1 MSIPVNTPVFLGNEK
16 KYLKE
21 CIDSGWISSEGP
33 FVSSFEQKMADYVNR
48 KYGIACSNGS
58 AALDIAIRALNF
70 QKGDEVILPSFTI
83 ISCAQ
88 SLLNSG
94 VKPVPIDCDYR
105 TFNMNINEIEKNITK
120 NTKGIMIVHIYGIT
134 VDVDPILDLAEKYKL
149 KIIEDAAEVLGQ
161 EYKGN
166 KCGGIG
172 DVSTFSFYPNKQITT
187 GEGGMVLTNCNTIN
201 RKSRE
206 LRNLCFTH
214 DRFVHYDL
222 GWNYRM
228 TNLQGAIGVAQLESI
243 DKVVKKKR
251 FIGEFY
257 NNLLNDIEC
266 IDLPIKN
273 TDYCENIYWVYPI
286 VLNDKISKSAK
297 EVMEILSENGIGTRP
312 FFFPIHQQPVL
323 KKMGLF
329 KNLHLPNCEHLY
341 QKGFYIP
348 SGLALTKN
356 DMETVSR
363 VLHRILKD

>member
-1 MSIPVNTPVFLGNEK
+1 
-16 KYLKE
+16 
-21 CIDSGWISSEGP
+21 
-33 FVSSFEQKMADYVNR
+33 MADYVNR

-70 QKGDEVILPSFTI
+70 QKGDEVIMPSFTI

-243 DKVVKKKR
+243 DKVVKKEK
-251 FIGEFY
+251 
-257 NNLLNDIEC
+257 
-266 IDLPIKN
+266 
-273 TDYCENIYWVYPI
+273 IY
-286 VLNDKISKSAK
+286 
-297 EVMEILSENGIGTRP
+297 R
-312 FFFPIHQQPVL
+312 
-323 KKMGLF
+323 
-329 KNLHLPNCEHLY
+329 
-341 QKGFYIP
+341 
-348 SGLALTKN
+348 
-356 DMETVSR
+356 
-363 VLHRILKD
+363 RIL